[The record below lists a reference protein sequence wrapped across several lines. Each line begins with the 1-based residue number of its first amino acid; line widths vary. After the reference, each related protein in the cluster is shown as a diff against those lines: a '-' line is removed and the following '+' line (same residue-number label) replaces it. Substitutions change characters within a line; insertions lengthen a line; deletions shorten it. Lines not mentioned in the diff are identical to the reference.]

1 MYLKK
6 IIITLL
12 FFVTIFL
19 FPFQI
24 TFAEEKMDLSRPDGG
39 GIIPKL
45 QKTPNDPIL
54 RSGGVYPM
62 WGPVC
67 QRYTYHTTYQ
77 DKEGRPPEYI
87 RMYFNGKWIN
97 VNKENPDDFD
107 YQKGVRYEYKFVP
120 NKLGSN

>member
-1 MYLKK
+1 MRIIK
-6 IIITLL
+6 ILFLL
-12 FFVTIFL
+12 SLILGCLVWA
-19 FPFQI
+19 FPVL
-24 TFAEEKMDLSRPDGG
+24 AETKPPAAGPG
-39 GIIPKL
+39 QVIPKIP
-45 QKTPNDPIL
+45 KPPDDPIL
-54 RSGGVYPM
+54 ENGGVYPM

-67 QRYTYHTTYQ
+67 QRYTYHTTYR
-77 DKEGRPPEYI
+77 DKEGRPPEYV